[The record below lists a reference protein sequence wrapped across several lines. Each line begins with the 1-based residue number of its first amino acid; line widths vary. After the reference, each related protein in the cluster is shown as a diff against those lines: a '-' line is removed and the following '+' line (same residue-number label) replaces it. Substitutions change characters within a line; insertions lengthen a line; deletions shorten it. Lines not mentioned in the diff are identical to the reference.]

1 MKLERL
7 LFEEGKHFILISI
20 SLSGKGIYYT
30 HMQCEDPIMQ
40 LPVPG
45 AAPGGGAG
53 GSGDP
58 AAGGARRPEA
68 RPEAAGRRGSRPGR
82 PEGPS
87 DPGSGSWSGLQ
98 KQNFRFRHLK

>member
-1 MKLERL
+1 MCNVKEN
-7 LFEEGKHFILISI
+7 
-20 SLSGKGIYYT
+20 
-30 HMQCEDPIMQ
+30 PIMQ

-53 GSGDP
+53 RSGDP
-58 AAGGARRPEA
+58 AGGARRQEA

-98 KQNFRFRHLK
+98 KTKLPF